1 MDYAPVMSVRRPS
14 THASRLFALSLAAFV
29 ATAATPV
36 LAHVKWFSR
45 VAGSTPPRTLSEI
58 LTPTFWSLMA
68 LSVVGLGIATLLDK
82 RVTELPTSKRL
93 AAWLE
98 DRRPLDLVVM
108 RVATFAT
115 LLVAWQQNTL
125 ITPELHTVSDWSGAL
140 QFSIIVCLL
149 LRATTP
155 LAGFGL
161 GALWCL
167 AAWRFGAFHMLD
179 YVNVLG
185 VAFFLIVRPSKN
197 ERWRELALPVMYG
210 TVGFSLVWL
219 AAEKLVFP
227 DWGLDVLA
235 SKPELT
241 MGLPLEFFLCGAAF
255 VEFALGYMLIV
266 GLFGRALSVTITIT
280 FILTSLV
287 FGRTEVIGHT
297 LIHGSLLVFLLHG
310 PGHTFTPPARFHRK
324 ALMRLLF
331 VVVNFVLLTFAVVAA
346 YASLA
351 SPYAPTAIQNAEA
364 DPHAGHH
371 QPYEVPEGVLV
382 PSLVIEVTEDSE
394 SGWNVSLTTTNF
406 EFAPE
411 EAGSPHVEGRGHV
424 HLYVDGEKVARVY
437 GPAFHLPPLD
447 AGTHEVRAT
456 LNTNAHRT
464 FASGG
469 EVIEASASVTV
480 P

>member
-1 MDYAPVMSVRRPS
+1 MSVRHRNPW
-14 THASRLFALSLAAFV
+14 ASRLLAASVVTFGV
-29 ATAATPV
+29 ALATPV

-45 VAGSTPPRTLSEI
+45 VAGTTPPRTFTEI
-58 LTPTFWSLMA
+58 LTPTFWGLMA
-68 LSVVGLGIATLLDK
+68 LSVVGLGIATILDK
-82 RVTELPTSKRL
+82 RVSAFTSSKRL

-98 DRRPLDLVVM
+98 ERRPLDLVVM

-125 ITPELHTVSDWSGAL
+125 ITPELHVVSDWSGVL
-140 QFSIIVCLL
+140 QFGIIACLL
-149 LRATTP
+149 LRVTTP
-155 LAGFGL
+155 LAGVGL
-161 GALWCL
+161 GALWCI
-167 AAWRFGAFHMLD
+167 AAWRFGAFHMID

-185 VAFFLIVRPSKN
+185 VAFFLIVRPGSNK
-197 ERWRELALPVMYG
+197 RWRELALPVMYG

-235 SKPELT
+235 SNPVVA
-241 MGLPLEFFLCGAAF
+241 MGLPLEFFLCAAAF

-266 GLFGRALSVTITIT
+266 GLFGRVLSVTITIT

-310 PGHTFTPPARFHRK
+310 PGHTFTPPARFHRRTI
-324 ALMRLLF
+324 MRVLF
-331 VVVNFVLLTFAVVAA
+331 VVVNFVFVTFAVVAA
-346 YASLA
+346 YSFFAT
-351 SPYAPTAIQNAEA
+351 PYVPLDAPVPA
-364 DPHAGHH
+364 DPHAAHH
-371 QPYEVPEGVLV
+371 QPYEVPAGSPV
-382 PSLVIEVTEDSE
+382 PTLTIELTEDSE
-394 SGWNVSLTTTNF
+394 SGWNVSLATTHF
-406 EFAPE
+406 QFAPE
-411 EAGSPHVEGRGHV
+411 SAGGAYAAGRGHV

-437 GPAFHLPPLD
+437 GPAFHLPELD
-447 AGTHEVRAT
+447 PGAHDVRAT
-456 LNTNAHRT
+456 LNTNGHRP

-469 EVIEASASVTV
+469 QVIEAVAHVVV